1 MNVTGHT
8 SGLPPA
14 GDAVEGAAT
23 AAPSGAARS
32 QRPVSI
38 RDVAAAASV
47 SYQTV
52 SRVINNHPS
61 VKESTRA
68 AVLAAISDLGFRPN
82 RAARSLAGGRV
93 NAVTVLTSDTT
104 RYGYAASLQGIEEA
118 ARAAG
123 FAMGIQVL
131 EAGGQITDAVQ
142 RATEPGTALI
152 VMAYDRAGTRAL
164 AAVPAGVPVAAAV
177 ETPSGRQAEGKPWV
191 WLDDRQAA
199 RQATQYLLSLGHRT
213 VHYVPIPAS
222 TGTSPR
228 LAGWRA
234 GLQQAGAPVPE
245 PPAGGWTA
253 EAGYRAGRELAADP
267 AVTAVLCGNDDVA
280 VGVLRAMAEAGRP
293 VPGSVSVVGFDDT
306 PVSAYLTPGLTTV
319 RLDWVALGRAC
330 FALLHSLVGP
340 QATAAVAPPEPELVV
355 RESSAGPGGR
365 PPGPPDRRSAPSGGK
380 PPRAGQGGDRR

>member
-8 SGLPPA
+8 SGRPPA
-14 GDAVEGAAT
+14 ED
-23 AAPSGAARS
+23 AAPSARQ

-131 EAGGQITDAVQ
+131 EAGGRITDAVQ
-142 RATEPGTALI
+142 RAIEPGTALI

-199 RQATQYLLSLGHRT
+199 RQATQYLLGLGHRT

-253 EAGYRAGRELAADP
+253 EAGYRAGRDLAADP

-330 FALLHSLVGP
+330 FALLHSLVDP
-340 QATAAVAPPEPELVV
+340 QASADAGASLRPELVV

-365 PPGPPDRRSAPSGGK
+365 PPGPPDRRSAPSGGM
-380 PPRAGQGGDRR
+380 PPRAGQGGERA

>member
-14 GDAVEGAAT
+14 EDASPPAEGAAPAT
-23 AAPSGAARS
+23 APGTATATDAGMAEPGTGRQ

-131 EAGGQITDAVQ
+131 EAGGRITDAVQ

-152 VMAYDRAGTRAL
+152 VMAYDRAGTKAL
-164 AAVPAGVPVAAAV
+164 AAVPPGVPVAAAV

-199 RQATQYLLSLGHRT
+199 QQATQYLLGLGHRT

-253 EAGYRAGRELAADP
+253 EAGYRAGRDLAADP

-330 FALLHSLVGP
+330 FALLHSLVDP
-340 QATAAVAPPEPELVV
+340 QAAADAGASLRPELVV
-355 RESSAGPGGR
+355 RESAGP
-365 PPGPPDRRSAPSGGK
+365 PPEAPW
-380 PPRAGQGGDRR
+380 A

>member
-8 SGLPPA
+8 SGPPA
-14 GDAVEGAAT
+14 AEEPQVETAAT
-23 AAPSGAARS
+23 GTPRQS
-32 QRPVSI
+32 RPVSI

-131 EAGGQITDAVQ
+131 EGGQISDAVQ

-164 AAVPAGVPVAAAV
+164 AAVPPGVPVAAAV

-199 RQATQYLLSLGHRT
+199 RQATQYLLGLGHRT

-253 EAGYRAGRELAADP
+253 EAGYRAGRDLAADP

-330 FALLHSLVGP
+330 FALLHSLVDP
-340 QATAAVAPPEPELVV
+340 QATAAGLPLQPELVV
-355 RESSAGPGGR
+355 RESAGP
-365 PPGPPDRRSAPSGGK
+365 PPEAPW
-380 PPRAGQGGDRR
+380 A

>member
-14 GDAVEGAAT
+14 GDAAPPAEGAAT
-23 AAPSGAARS
+23 ATQPGTARQ
-32 QRPVSI
+32 QRQVSI

-93 NAVTVLTSDTT
+93 RAVTVLTSDTT

-131 EAGGQITDAVQ
+131 ESAAGGQIADAVQ

-152 VMAYDRAGTRAL
+152 VMAYDRAGTKAL

-199 RQATQYLLSLGHRT
+199 QLATRYLLGLGHRT

-234 GLQQAGAPVPE
+234 GLLQAGAPVPE

-280 VGVLRAMAEAGRP
+280 VGVLRAMAEAGLP
-293 VPGSVSVVGFDDT
+293 VPGSVSVAGFDDT
-306 PVSAYLTPGLTTV
+306 PVSAYLTPALTTV

-330 FALLHSLVGP
+330 FALLHSLVDP
-340 QATAAVAPPEPELVV
+340 QATAGPGMPLEPELIV
-355 RESSAGPGGR
+355 RESTGSRRHGP
-365 PPGPPDRRSAPSGGK
+365 D
-380 PPRAGQGGDRR
+380 

>member
-8 SGLPPA
+8 SQPPVPHA
-14 GDAVEGAAT
+14 EPGT
-23 AAPSGAARS
+23 ARQ

-131 EAGGQITDAVQ
+131 ESAAAGQIADAVQ

-152 VMAYDRAGTRAL
+152 VMAYDRAGTKAL
-164 AAVPAGVPVAAAV
+164 AAVPPGVPVAAAV
-177 ETPSGRQAEGKPWV
+177 ETPSGRQAAGKPWV

-199 RQATQYLLSLGHRT
+199 QQATRYLLGLGHRT

-306 PVSAYLTPGLTTV
+306 PVAGYLTPGLTTV

-330 FALLHSLVGP
+330 FALLHSLVDP
-340 QATAAVAPPEPELVV
+340 QATAAATPPQPELVI
-355 RESSAGPGGR
+355 RESAGP
-365 PPGPPDRRSAPSGGK
+365 PWA
-380 PPRAGQGGDRR
+380 

>member
-8 SGLPPA
+8 SGPPPA
-14 GDAVEGAAT
+14 GDATPPAEGAAT
-23 AAPSGAARS
+23 ATGVARQ

-131 EAGGQITDAVQ
+131 EAGGRITDAVQ

-152 VMAYDRAGTRAL
+152 VMAYDRAGTKAL
-164 AAVPAGVPVAAAV
+164 AAVPPGVPVAAAV

-199 RQATQYLLSLGHRT
+199 QQATRYLLGLGHRT

-245 PPAGGWTA
+245 LPAADGRPRRATG
-253 EAGYRAGRELAADP
+253 RAGTWPRTRRSPRCCAATTMSRS
-267 AVTAVLCGNDDVA
+267 ACCGPWP
-280 VGVLRAMAEAGRP
+280 R
-293 VPGSVSVVGFDDT
+293 
-306 PVSAYLTPGLTTV
+306 
-319 RLDWVALGRAC
+319 
-330 FALLHSLVGP
+330 GP
-340 QATAAVAPPEPELVV
+340 
-355 RESSAGPGGR
+355 AGPGQRQRGR
-365 PPGPPDRRSAPSGGK
+365 LRRHAGLRLPDAGPDHRPAGLGRDWAGPVSRCCTPWSTRGPPLAPGCRW
-380 PPRAGQGGDRR
+380 PRN

>member
-8 SGLPPA
+8 SGRPPA
-14 GDAVEGAAT
+14 ED
-23 AAPSGAARS
+23 AAPPARQ

-131 EAGGQITDAVQ
+131 EAGGRITDAVQ

-152 VMAYDRAGTRAL
+152 VMAYDQAGTKAL

-199 RQATQYLLSLGHRT
+199 QQATQYLLGLGHRT

-234 GLQQAGAPVPE
+234 GLQQAGAPVPG

-253 EAGYRAGRELAADP
+253 EAGYRAGRDLAADP

-330 FALLHSLVGP
+330 FALLHSLVDP
-340 QATAAVAPPEPELVV
+340 QATADAGASLRPELVV

-380 PPRAGQGGDRR
+380 PPRAGQGEDRG

>member
-14 GDAVEGAAT
+14 GDPAEGAAT

-228 LAGWRA
+228 LAGWRT

-355 RESSAGPGGR
+355 RESAGPPAGEA
-365 PPGPPDRRSAPSGGK
+365 GPEAPW
-380 PPRAGQGGDRR
+380 A

>member
-8 SGLPPA
+8 SG
-14 GDAVEGAAT
+14 E
-23 AAPSGAARS
+23 SAARQ

-131 EAGGQITDAVQ
+131 EGGQITDAVQ

-164 AAVPAGVPVAAAV
+164 AAVPPGVPVAAAV

-199 RQATQYLLSLGHRT
+199 QQATQYLLGLGHRT

-253 EAGYRAGRELAADP
+253 EAGYRAGRDLAADP
-267 AVTAVLCGNDDVA
+267 SVTAVLCGNDDVA
-280 VGVLRAMAEAGRP
+280 VGVLRAMTEAGRP
-293 VPGSVSVVGFDDT
+293 VPGRVSVIGFDDT

-330 FALLHSLVGP
+330 FALLHSLVDP
-340 QATAAVAPPEPELVV
+340 QAPAASTPLQPELVV
-355 RESSAGPGGR
+355 RESAGPPAR
-365 PPGPPDRRSAPSGGK
+365 EAGPEAPW
-380 PPRAGQGGDRR
+380 A

>member
-8 SGLPPA
+8 SG
-14 GDAVEGAAT
+14 EGT
-23 AAPSGAARS
+23 AAARS
-32 QRPVSI
+32 PRPVSI

-104 RYGYAASLQGIEEA
+104 RYGYAATLQGIEEA

-152 VMAYDRAGTRAL
+152 VMAYDGAGTRAL

-199 RQATQYLLSLGHRT
+199 RQATQYLLGLGHRT

-293 VPGSVSVVGFDDT
+293 VPGSVSVVGFDDI

-330 FALLHSLVGP
+330 FALLHSLVDP
-340 QATAAVAPPEPELVV
+340 QATADAGASLRPELVV
-355 RESSAGPGGR
+355 RESAGP
-365 PPGPPDRRSAPSGGK
+365 PPGAAGPEAPW
-380 PPRAGQGGDRR
+380 A